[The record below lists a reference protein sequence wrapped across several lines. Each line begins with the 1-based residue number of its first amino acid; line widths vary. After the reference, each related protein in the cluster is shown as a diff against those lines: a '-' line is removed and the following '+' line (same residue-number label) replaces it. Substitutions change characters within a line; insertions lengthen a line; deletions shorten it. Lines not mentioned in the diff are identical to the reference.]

1 MIRFEPAGV
10 NEAGEKVWDLVLDG
24 QTARKDL
31 TMDQVVEAIN
41 RRDEERLGWD
51 RVPGGGND
59 GNDPV

>member
-10 NEAGEKVWDLVLDG
+10 NEAGEKVWDLVIEG
-24 QTARKDL
+24 QTARKGL

-51 RVPGGGND
+51 RAPGGGND

>member
-10 NEAGEKVWDLVLDG
+10 NEAGEKVWDLVIEG
-24 QTARKDL
+24 QTARKGL

-51 RVPGGGND
+51 RAPGRDPD
-59 GNDPV
+59 GK

>member
-10 NEAGEKVWDLVLDG
+10 NEAGEKIWDLVLDG
-24 QTARKDL
+24 QTARKGL

-51 RVPGGGND
+51 RAPGGGND